1 MIADPRALARS
12 APEPRTRVLA
22 HLSCAVTEAPWA
34 LGPADLVQARAVGL
48 VDEEILQ
55 VVLLASLFGHL
66 NRVADAVG
74 IELDYRV
81 VHAPPAAVP
90 ATPPYPRPA
99 PSQRPL
105 LEGGRALELAMRP
118 AAVEALAAWQHHA
131 LLRDAPLDRRQRAL
145 IRSTVAERLGDRS
158 VADPIA
164 PASALDEEL
173 VRAAE
178 ETTLT
183 PWRLG
188 AATVARLRSAG
199 LPDDAA
205 VFDAL
210 ATAAACTAF
219 SRIPVALAAL
229 GA

>member
-12 APEPRTRVLA
+12 AKEPRTRVLA
-22 HLSCAVTEAPWA
+22 HLACAVTEAPWS
-34 LGPADLVQARAVGL
+34 LGPADLEQARAVGL
-48 VDEEILQ
+48 LDEAILQ

-66 NRVADAVG
+66 NRIADAVG

-81 VHAPPAAVP
+81 VHTPPAAVP
-90 ATPPYPRPA
+90 ATPPYARPEPA
-99 PSQRPL
+99 QRPPP
-105 LEGGRALELAMRP
+105 EGRRALELALRP
-118 AAVEALAAWQHHA
+118 AAVEALAAWQRHA

-145 IRSTVAERLGDRS
+145 IRGTVAECLGDRS
-158 VADPIA
+158 VIETAA
-164 PASALDEEL
+164 PASALDAEL

-178 ETTLT
+178 ESTLT

-188 AATVARLRSAG
+188 AATVARLRAAG

-210 ATAAACTAF
+210 ATAASCTAF